1 MKTIPEGLAEFQEI
15 SERLL
20 TDLQE
25 YLEPY
30 RAVLG
35 DARFGEGLNELVAGM
50 LGAGS
55 PHMTKAAGRAPGQ
68 AKVPFSVAKPFY
80 RLMGRENYCHE
91 DWLKS
96 LATVGRNPAG

>member
-1 MKTIPEGLAEFQEI
+1 LLKNNPERDDHAMKTITEGLEAFQEI

-20 TDLQE
+20 TDLQG

-35 DARFGEGLNELVAGM
+35 DARFGEGLNALVAGM

-55 PHMTKAAGRAPGQ
+55 PHMTKAASCAPEQ
-68 AKVPFSVAKPFY
+68 VKVPFSLAKRFY
-80 RLMGRENYCHE
+80 RLMGSAN
-91 DWLKS
+91 
-96 LATVGRNPAG
+96 